1 MFVMKRLERV
11 AEAVRDGQSKEAR
24 KKILVEKLTEILPTL
39 PPTFKLPLNPHL
51 TVSSYISLSYRH
63 R

>member
-11 AEAVRDGQSKEAR
+11 AEAVRDGSSKEAR
-24 KKILVEKLTEILPTL
+24 KKILVEKLNEILPTL

-51 TVSSYISLSYRH
+51 TVVYSF
-63 R
+63 